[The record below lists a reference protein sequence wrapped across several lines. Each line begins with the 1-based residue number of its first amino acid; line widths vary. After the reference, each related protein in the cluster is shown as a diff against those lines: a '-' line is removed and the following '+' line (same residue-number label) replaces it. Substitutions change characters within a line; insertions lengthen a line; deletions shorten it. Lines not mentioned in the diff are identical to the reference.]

1 MTTTSRA
8 PKAAMVVAQQI
19 VRDTLRDGMRA
30 GELLDP
36 ERIMLEKYQIGR
48 GTLRE
53 ALRILEVQGV
63 IALKPGPRGGPILLD
78 PDASH
83 LASTVI
89 LLMQMK
95 NAPFAAIA
103 EARVAL
109 EPMISRLAADRITDD
124 ALADLR
130 QTIVV
135 MRDSLDDQHVFL
147 EANKRFHDVIAWSC
161 GNPLFGYLVDSLLGI
176 MDGTIIGIDYPAPR
190 RAAILEAHQSIES
203 ALVARD
209 ADLSRDRMSQHIN
222 EYMRYARRKF
232 PDVMESVIPWDR
244 AL

>member
-19 VRDTLRDGMRA
+19 VRDTLRDGLSS

-36 ERIMLEKYQIGR
+36 ERLMLEKYQIGR

-95 NAPFAAIA
+95 NAPFSAIA

-109 EPMISRLAADRITDD
+109 EPMISRLAADRITDA

-130 QTIVV
+130 GTIVS

-176 MDGTIIGIDYPAPR
+176 MDGTIIGIDYPTPR
-190 RAAILEAHQSIES
+190 RAAILEAHQSIEE
-203 ALVARD
+203 ALVTRNP
-209 ADLSRDRMSQHIN
+209 DLSEDRMTQHIN
-222 EYMRYARRKF
+222 EYMRYAHRKF